1 MISDE
6 SWVWLEPLLPDRTP
20 RRGGRWRDHREVLEA
35 IAWRY
40 RTGSPWRD
48 LPAEFGP
55 WQSVYD
61 RHRRWSADGTY
72 DRIFAA
78 AHTAADAAGELDW
91 LVAADS
97 SLMRV
102 HQHGAT
108 ARRRSGNATTVS
120 IGHGHSE
127 SEGTETVEGQVGDP
141 ACDTGGPAGIFA

>member
-1 MISDE
+1 MTGDRLVISDAA
-6 SWVWLEPLLPDRTP
+6 WARLEPLLPDRTP

-35 IAWRY
+35 IAWKY
-40 RTGSPWRD
+40 RTGAPWRA
-48 LPAEFGP
+48 LPERFGP

-61 RHRRWSADGTY
+61 RHVRWSGDGTY
-72 DRIFAA
+72 DRLLAA

-108 ARRRSGNATTVS
+108 ARRTAGNAA
-120 IGHGHSE
+120 
-127 SEGTETVEGQVGDP
+127 TVEGP
-141 ACDTGGPAGIFA
+141 ADTADDSVRGAARPTGGESGILS

>member
-6 SWVWLEPLLPDRTP
+6 VWTWLEPLLPDRTP

-61 RHRRWSADGTY
+61 RHVRWSRDGTY

-78 AHTAADAAGELDW
+78 AHTAADTAGDLDW

-102 HQHGAT
+102 QQHGAT
-108 ARRRSGNATTVS
+108 ARRLSGNAATV
-120 IGHGHSE
+120 HGQGDE
-127 SEGTETVEGQVGDP
+127 QPVDAPAAEGQVLDP
-141 ACDTGGPAGIFA
+141 AGDTGGPVGIFA